1 MTIAHGG
8 NVYEYAQ
15 RAGCSPDDI
24 LDFSASINPLGPPPG
39 LDKLLSEC
47 FHRIQHY
54 PDIRNQL
61 LIEAL
66 SRFHGVPPEC
76 IAVGNGSTELIY
88 WLPRSLE
95 INHALAVLPT
105 FGEYAKSFEI
115 QGVELKKLF
124 SSSDHFFQ
132 PKVDQL
138 DEALGK
144 DSQEAVLLTH
154 PGSPGGAL
162 LDEKVCEWIAE
173 KSSAGKTYYLMDEVF
188 IDFCEESSFK
198 RFLDRAHNLVLI
210 RSLTKFYGLP
220 GLRIGY
226 LIASPEVIRKVRRHI
241 PPWSVNTLAQ
251 AAGAYCLDQEE
262 YRLKTLEVV
271 GRERQRLA
279 DTLSAMPGLSVY
291 PGKANY
297 LLIRLGQKLPAAPVL
312 KRDLFERGRMLVRDC
327 SSFEGLDDRH
337 FRIAVRLAEQNNRLI
352 SALRDWAGS

>member
-15 RAGCSPDDI
+15 RTGCSPDDI
-24 LDFSASINPLGPPPG
+24 
-39 LDKLLSEC
+39 
-47 FHRIQHY
+47 
-54 PDIRNQL
+54 
-61 LIEAL
+61 
-66 SRFHGVPPEC
+66 
-76 IAVGNGSTELIY
+76 

-95 INHALAVLPT
+95 INKALAVLPT

-115 QGVELKKLF
+115 QGVKLKKLL

-132 PKVDQL
+132 PKIVQL
-138 DEALGK
+138 DEALAK

-154 PGSPGGAL
+154 PGSPGGAP
-162 LDEKVCEWIAE
+162 LDENACEWIAE
-173 KSSAGKTYYLMDEVF
+173 KSSAGNTYYLMDEVF
-188 IDFCEESSFK
+188 IDFCEEASLK
-198 RFLDRAHNLVLI
+198 RFLDRAHNMVLI

-226 LIASPEVIRKVRRHI
+226 LISSPEVVRKVRRHI

-251 AAGAYCLDQEE
+251 TAGAYCLAQTE

-279 DTLSAMPGLSVY
+279 ETLSAMPGFSVY

-297 LLIRLGQKLPAAPVL
+297 LLIRLG
-312 KRDLFERGRMLVRDC
+312 
-327 SSFEGLDDRH
+327 
-337 FRIAVRLAEQNNRLI
+337 
-352 SALRDWAGS
+352 